1 MWRLLSHF
9 FMKGLSVKTLLRC
22 SALFLVVF
30 ALARPAGAAT
40 TRIEVRALLVS
51 GTHVENGST
60 STVSLAPAPMLRVTT
75 SEKRWALFA
84 EFASSLGHRPIGSA
98 GMFNNSPTNIQASV
112 FNAALRYRINAMT
125 SIGIGET
132 IVNQDS
138 NYPPNGLFSEP
149 FAQASRVVGMRYEI
163 RSEIYSTVHSR
174 WHVDLAVNPH
184 LSANLVQYEPTN
196 DADGDEGVRFFAPE
210 VGSQVDASLS
220 NRVRNRRYS
229 LTYGIRYVNLSMFFP
244 YHRLAD
250 RDAVVIPFIG
260 IARSFGH

>member
-1 MWRLLSHF
+1 
-9 FMKGLSVKTLLRC
+9 MKGLSVKTLLRC
-22 SALFLVVF
+22 SAVFLVVF

-60 STVSLAPAPMLRVTT
+60 STVSLAPAPILRVTT

-84 EFASSLGHRPIGSA
+84 EFTSSFGHTPVSSTDSFSNGPS
-98 GMFNNSPTNIQASV
+98 SIQASYL
-112 FNAALRYRINAMT
+112 NAALRYRINAMT
-125 SIGIGET
+125 AIGIGES
-132 IVNQDS
+132 IINQNS
-138 NYPPNGLFSEP
+138 IYPPIGLFGESSAE
-149 FAQASRVVGMRYEI
+149 ASRLVGMRYEI
-163 RSEIYSTVHSR
+163 RSKIYSTIHSR

-184 LSANLVQYEPTN
+184 LSANLTQYEPTN
-196 DADGDEGVRFFAPE
+196 DADGDEGVRFSNPE
-210 VGSQVDASLS
+210 VGSQVDAALS

-229 LTYGIRYVNLSMFFP
+229 LTYGIRYINLSMFFP